1 MKQLIFTLLAIVLI
15 TTSTF
20 AQVGIN
26 TTTPDASAAL
36 DISSTTKG
44 FLPPRMTAIQRDNI
58 EDPAIGL
65 IIYNT
70 TTNILE
76 YKITSGW
83 IPLINIPNGVNIG
96 EMHYW
101 DGNAWVSITPGDNG
115 QVLKFINNIPTWSAV
130 GLTYYLDSDGDGY
143 GDYSNS
149 IVALSMPSGYVTD
162 NTDCDDTN
170 SGLNSSTVWYADV
183 DGDGYGDAGSSET
196 GCTPTLANATR
207 DNTDCNDSDASVNP
221 GETEIADDGIDNDCD
236 GETDEAEI
244 GQLRGGGIVFYVAS
258 TPADLDGDGDL
269 DNGLVAA
276 IADQTSVYWGSN
288 GSTGASGDGLGDG
301 GNNTNII
308 ISAKGDGTYA
318 ASVARAYRGGG
329 YSDWFL
335 PSKYEV
341 RVMYNELASKGIGS
355 FTSNW
360 YASSTE
366 LNSSDI
372 WTVSMVSG
380 GYARGYKSSTSNKI
394 RAVRAFAINA
404 PDAPTI
410 SGVASGDEQVTV
422 SFTAPSNNGGSAI
435 TSYTATS
442 SPGGITGIISQSGS
456 GSITVT
462 GLTNGTAYTFTVTAT
477 NAIGT
482 SAASAASNSITPRQ
496 EAQVGDFYQGGVVFY
511 ILQSGDTGYI
521 AGETHGLIAAVQ
533 DQSFSIR
540 WYNGSYVTTGATGT
554 VIGTGATNTT
564 TIISVQGGPTETS
577 YAAGLARAYT
587 GGGHTDWF
595 LPSKDELNKMY
606 LNKATI
612 NTTAAANSGS
622 DFTTYVYWS
631 STEYSSS
638 KAWGQDF
645 DLGAGGY
652 ATKNYYQ
659 GSVRAVR
666 AF

>member
-196 GCTPTLANATR
+196 GCIPTLANATH
-207 DNTDCNDSDASVNP
+207 DNTDCNDFNASVNP

-244 GQLRGGGIVFYVAS
+244 GQSRGGGIVFYVAS
-258 TPADLDGDGDL
+258 TPVDLDGDGVL

-276 IADQTSVYWGSN
+276 TANQTSVYWGPNS
-288 GSTGASGDGLGDG
+288 STGASGDALGDG
-301 GNNTNII
+301 GNNTNTI
-308 ISAKGDGTYA
+308 ISEYGDGIYA
-318 ASVARAYRGGG
+318 ASVASAYGGGG

-335 PSKYEV
+335 PSKIELK
-341 RVMYNELASKGIGS
+341 VMYNTLASQGIGS
-355 FTSNW
+355 FPSGW

-372 WTVSMVSG
+372 WTVSMEYG
-380 GYARGYKSSTSNKI
+380 GYARGYKSQTSNKI

-422 SFTAPSNNGGSAI
+422 SFTAPSSNGGSAI

-442 SPGGITGIISQSGS
+442 SPGSITATVSQAVSGD
-456 GSITVT
+456 ITVT

-482 SAASAASNSITPRQ
+482 SAASDASSSVVPMVP
-496 EAQVGDFYQGGVVFY
+496 EVGEFYQGGIVFY
-511 ILQSGDTGYI
+511 IFESGDTGYI
-521 AGETHGLIAAVQ
+521 AGEIHGLIAAEA
-533 DQSFSIR
+533 DQSIALQ
-540 WYNGSYVTTGATGT
+540 WYNGGYVTTGATGT
-554 VIGTGATNTT
+554 AIGTGAANTT
-564 TIISVQGGPTETS
+564 AIISVQGTETS
-577 YAAGLARAYT
+577 YAARLARAYT
-587 GGGHTDWF
+587 GGGYTDWF
-595 LPSKDELNKMY
+595 LPSKDELNLMY
-606 LNKATI
+606 QNIGQGDDLSLGNVGNFA
-612 NTTAAANSGS
+612 
-622 DFTTYVYWS
+622 DRYYWS
-631 STEYSSS
+631 STEYNLNN
-638 KAWGQDF
+638 AARQDF
-645 DLGAGGY
+645 GFGFQNST
-652 ATKNYYQ
+652 TKNYTFN
-659 GSVRAVR
+659 VRAVR

>member
-162 NTDCDDTN
+162 NTDCDDTD
-170 SGLNSSTVWYADV
+170 SGLYPSVVWYADV

-244 GQLRGGGIVFYVAS
+244 GQLRGGGIVFYIAS

-301 GNNTNII
+301 GII
-308 ISAKGDGTYA
+308 QI
-318 ASVARAYRGGG
+318 
-329 YSDWFL
+329 
-335 PSKYEV
+335 
-341 RVMYNELASKGIGS
+341 
-355 FTSNW
+355 
-360 YASSTE
+360 
-366 LNSSDI
+366 
-372 WTVSMVSG
+372 
-380 GYARGYKSSTSNKI
+380 
-394 RAVRAFAINA
+394 
-404 PDAPTI
+404 
-410 SGVASGDEQVTV
+410 
-422 SFTAPSNNGGSAI
+422 
-435 TSYTATS
+435 
-442 SPGGITGIISQSGS
+442 
-456 GSITVT
+456 
-462 GLTNGTAYTFTVTAT
+462 
-477 NAIGT
+477 
-482 SAASAASNSITPRQ
+482 
-496 EAQVGDFYQGGVVFY
+496 
-511 ILQSGDTGYI
+511 
-521 AGETHGLIAAVQ
+521 
-533 DQSFSIR
+533 
-540 WYNGSYVTTGATGT
+540 
-554 VIGTGATNTT
+554 
-564 TIISVQGGPTETS
+564 
-577 YAAGLARAYT
+577 
-587 GGGHTDWF
+587 
-595 LPSKDELNKMY
+595 
-606 LNKATI
+606 
-612 NTTAAANSGS
+612 
-622 DFTTYVYWS
+622 
-631 STEYSSS
+631 
-638 KAWGQDF
+638 
-645 DLGAGGY
+645 
-652 ATKNYYQ
+652 
-659 GSVRAVR
+659 
-666 AF
+666 